1 MNEIEMLLNELE
13 KMILDGKRK
22 TFSDEISIN
31 RQHALAVMH
40 DLKNA
45 VPDRLKEA
53 DYIIKNRDQIISDA
67 EEKAR
72 NVLDNANKRANAML
86 DESEILRTAE
96 KEAKAMINDTRR
108 YLDKLEIETRR
119 SLQETIGECENTL
132 GDTLN
137 LLRNCREDLKGSL
150 LKSDDGIR

>member
-13 KMILDGKRK
+13 KLILDGKRK

-31 RQHALAVMH
+31 RQHALAVLH

-67 EEKAR
+67 EETSHYR
-72 NVLDNANKRANAML
+72 FQVWHGSIGRRGGQST
-86 DESEILRTAE
+86 DEIVCTGCFGHLR
-96 KEAKAMINDTRR
+96 
-108 YLDKLEIETRR
+108 
-119 SLQETIGECENTL
+119 
-132 GDTLN
+132 
-137 LLRNCREDLKGSL
+137 
-150 LKSDDGIR
+150 